1 MNERSVT
8 FGTDDALVGTITMP
22 QTEDAET
29 ALIGFVLFNA
39 GMVHRVGPHR
49 INVRLA
55 RELAARGIPSI
66 RFDLAGHGDS
76 ARLTGQYSFE
86 QQAVIDIRAAMDA
99 LTSAAHLDRF
109 AVFGHCSGAYHGYAA
124 ALADE
129 RITGLLMFDAY
140 RYPTF
145 KTHAYHYLKA
155 LRQPH
160 LGRRVV
166 GFLRRG
172 AARLA
177 SWRRAPAGRI
187 AAEHPVPELGRVN
200 FIPSKETFAEGLRL
214 LLARGVNIAMIYS
227 GGEIR
232 HYNYSRQ
239 FHDTFA
245 PFGIADRI
253 PATFL
258 PDSDHQ
264 ASALADQA
272 ELMRLILAWSDEL
285 LAKAPA
291 GAASR
296 AGSALTVP

>member
-1 MNERSVT
+1 MTERSVT
-8 FGTDDALVGTITMP
+8 FGADDGLVGTITLP
-22 QTEDAET
+22 QPEHAQ
-29 ALIGFVLFNA
+29 AAAIGLVLFNA

-55 RELAARGIPSI
+55 RALASRGIPSI

-76 ARLTGQYSFE
+76 ARPSGQHSFE
-86 QQAVIDIRAAMDA
+86 QQAVVDVRAAMDA
-99 LTSAAHLDRF
+99 LASAAHLDRF
-109 AVFGHCSGAYHGYAA
+109 AIFGHCSGAYHGYAA

-129 RITGLLMFDAY
+129 RVVGLLMFDAY
-140 RYPTF
+140 RYPTL

-160 LGRRVV
+160 LTRRVL

-172 AARLA
+172 VARAAP
-177 SWRRAPAGRI
+177 RRHAPAGRV

-200 FIPSKETFAEGLRL
+200 FIPSKEVFAEGLKML
-214 LLARGVNIAMIYS
+214 LGRGVNVAMIYS

-232 HYNYSRQ
+232 HYNYRRQ

-253 PATFL
+253 TATFL

-272 ELMRLILAWSDEL
+272 ELMRLILAWSGEL
-285 LAKAPA
+285 LA
-291 GAASR
+291 GVGTAAATS
-296 AGSALTVP
+296 P

>member
-1 MNERSVT
+1 MTERSVT
-8 FGTDDALVGTITMP
+8 FGANDGLVGTITLP
-22 QTEDAET
+22 DLERGEA
-29 ALIGFVLFNA
+29 AAIGLVLFNA

-55 RELAARGIPSI
+55 RALASRGIPSI

-86 QQAVIDIRAAMDA
+86 QQAVVDVRAAMDA
-99 LTSAAHLDRF
+99 LAAAAHLDRF
-109 AVFGHCSGAYHGYAA
+109 AIFGHCSGAYHGYAA

-129 RITGLLMFDAY
+129 RVVGLLMFDAY

-155 LRQPH
+155 IRQPH
-160 LGRRVV
+160 LAWRVLA
-166 GFLRRG
+166 FLRRG
-172 AARLA
+172 VARAAP
-177 SWRRAPAGRI
+177 RRRTPVGRV

-200 FIPSKETFAEGLRL
+200 FIPSKGVFAEGLRVL
-214 LLARGVNIAMIYS
+214 LGRGVNVAMIYS

-232 HYNYSRQ
+232 HYNYRRQ

-272 ELMRLILAWSDEL
+272 ALMRLILAWCGDL
-285 LAKAPA
+285 CAAAPA
-291 GAASR
+291 AAAS
-296 AGSALTVP
+296 P

>member
-1 MNERSVT
+1 MIERSIT
-8 FGTDDALVGTITMP
+8 FGADDGLVGTIVLP
-22 QTEDAET
+22 EARG
-29 ALIGFVLFNA
+29 AGAPPIGLLLFNA

-49 INVRLA
+49 FNVRLA
-55 RELAARGIPSI
+55 RRLAARGIASI

-76 ARLTGQYSFE
+76 ARLTGQHSFE
-86 QQAVIDIRAAMDA
+86 AQAVIDVRSAMDA
-99 LTSAAHLDRF
+99 LGAAARLDRF
-109 AVFGHCSGAYHGYAA
+109 AIFGHCSGAYHGYAA

-129 RITGLLMFDAY
+129 RVVGLLMLDAY

-160 LGRRVV
+160 LPRRIL

-172 AARLA
+172 IGGLGR
-177 SWRRAPAGRI
+177 WRAPAGRI

-200 FIPSKETFAEGLRL
+200 FIPSKDVFAEGLKVL
-214 LLARGVNIAMIYS
+214 LGRGVTIAMAYS

-232 HYNYSRQ
+232 NYNYRRQ

-245 PFGIADRI
+245 PFGIGDRI
-253 PATFL
+253 PVEFL

-264 ASALADQA
+264 ASTLADQA
-272 ELMRLILAWSDEL
+272 ELTRLILAWADDLLDEG
-285 LAKAPA
+285 APA
-291 GAASR
+291 AER
-296 AGSALTVP
+296 SA